1 MCIEE
6 NTNLLIEAARKG
18 DTPEVQRLIPL
29 SDPTCN
35 DSQALVCAA
44 SGGHTQCVRLLI
56 PVSVLKSP
64 ALNLAAGKGYTQCV
78 KLLLPAYDLK
88 AKSSALFW
96 ATANGHTDCVKLLI
110 LASDPKVDNSF
121 ALQKAVANAH
131 QSCIDL
137 LYPVSDPS
145 AALHQLQHD
154 YPDDVSIWGELE
166 QRIAHEQN
174 QKLVGGIDKTTR
186 LKSVRKM

>member
-1 MCIEE
+1 MSIEE

-44 SGGHTQCVRLLI
+44 SGGHTQCVRVLI

-131 QSCIDL
+131 QSCIDV
-137 LYPVSDPS
+137 LYSVSDPH

-166 QRIAHEQN
+166 QRIARDQN
-174 QKLVGGIDKTTR
+174 QTLCKEILAAE
-186 LKSVRKM
+186 KSKVSRKI

>member
-1 MCIEE
+1 VCIEE

-35 DSQALVCAA
+35 DSQALVCVA

-137 LYPVSDPS
+137 LYSVSDPH
-145 AALHQLQHD
+145 AALHQLQQD

-174 QKLVGGIDKTTR
+174 QKLVGEIGETVRAKID
-186 LKSVRKM
+186 RKM